1 MRAVVQRVSRA
12 RVSVDGEIVGEI
24 GRGLL
29 VLLGIGLDDTPASA
43 DYLSEKIIGLRIFED
58 DNGKMNKAVGEAEGA
73 ILAVSQFTLYGDV
86 RRGKRPSFDDAAPP
100 DKARSLYEYFVDR
113 IRAAGLR
120 CETGK
125 FQSMMQVELVNDG
138 PVTILLDSS
147 KAF

>member
-1 MRAVVQRVSRA
+1 M
-12 RVSVDGEIVGEI
+12 
-24 GRGLL
+24 L
-29 VLLGIGLDDTPASA
+29 V
-43 DYLSEKIIGLRIFED
+43 
-58 DNGKMNKAVGEAEGA
+58 
-73 ILAVSQFTLYGDV
+73 VSQFTLYGDV

-100 DKARSLYEYFVDR
+100 EKARELYEYFVER

-125 FQSMMQVELVNDG
+125 FQEMMQVELVNDG

>member
-12 RVSVDGEIVGEI
+12 RVTVDGEIVGEI
-24 GRGLL
+24 GGGLL
-29 VLLGIGLDDTPASA
+29 VLLGIGLEDTPASA

-58 DNGKMNKAVGEAEGA
+58 ENGKMNKAVGEAEGA

-100 DKARSLYEYFVDR
+100 DKARALYEYFVDR
-113 IRAAGLR
+113 IRATGLR

-125 FQSMMQVELVNDG
+125 FQAMMQVELVNDG